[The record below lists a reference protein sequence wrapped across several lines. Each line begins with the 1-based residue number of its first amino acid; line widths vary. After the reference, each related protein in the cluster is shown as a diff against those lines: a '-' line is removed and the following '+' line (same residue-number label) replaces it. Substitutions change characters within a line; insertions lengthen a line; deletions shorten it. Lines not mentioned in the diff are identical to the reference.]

1 MTSFP
6 ISPLPVV
13 LSLDPEPVACQGGV
27 NRTGEVVITIPI
39 GPHAH
44 GSHQQPNW
52 EELLG
57 KR

>member
-1 MTSFP
+1 M
-6 ISPLPVV
+6 PVV
-13 LSLDPEPVACQGGV
+13 LSFDPEPVACQGGV
-27 NRTGEVVITIPI
+27 NRNGEVVITIPI